1 MKAADAWEMLDVTMV
16 KDRLVYY
23 ILKENRTMML
33 IKLKLGV

>member
-33 IKLKLGV
+33 TKLKVGV